1 MSTQVYYNFPEIELP
16 VQGLDPPAAKEIQ
29 LSIPGLP
36 STNIMLHDKN
46 YIAYSFY
53 IASSTGNSEKPMYL
67 IVKCYSDVND
77 TTSNIVYLAIPLK
90 IQPPNENTS
99 KSSDVDNIIS
109 STKDTASVKVSLNNY
124 ISTGDNCIVPPTTS
138 FPLTIILGADSE
150 IPIKSPPNNAKFYN
164 LGQIPGLAPID
175 KHDVSSQKNATMK
188 QQDLDWIMSCEL
200 LTEDG
205 PAKSEQIDP
214 GTTATTISLF
224 LMAILI
230 AGAVNVIGPIIY
242 TGFGMYDLAQ
252 KLKGNHNSINFFWGV
267 TIFLIAI
274 MCVGQGTKDKL
285 FYFIA
290 IGLGLSYFAGTS
302 GVLKLEKPGIANPDK
317 TWFDNTENPLQ
328 IYREIFSGE
337 CASIVGRIA
346 KILIFVFL
354 VSSFM
359 ATCGAIWAG
368 SSAGVMF
375 SMVMY
380 LAVALLQLL
389 SIKYFNKYSETK

>member
-16 VQGLDPPAAKEIQ
+16 VQGLDPPSAKEIQ

-46 YIAYSFY
+46 YIAYSVF

-90 IQPPNENTS
+90 IDPQNKKP
-99 KSSDVDNIIS
+99 SDVDNIIN
-109 STKDTASVKVSLNNY
+109 STKDTASVKLSLNNY

-150 IPIKSPPNNAKFYN
+150 IPIMPQTNNTKFYN
-164 LGQIPGLAPID
+164 LGQISKLETIE
-175 KHDVSSQKNATMK
+175 KYDVSSQKNATMK

-205 PAKSEQIDP
+205 PVKSEQIDP
-214 GTTATTISLF
+214 GATATTISLF

-230 AGAVNVIGPIIY
+230 AGTVNVIGPIIY

-267 TIFLIAI
+267 TLFLIAF
-274 MCVGQGTKDKL
+274 MCIGQGSHDKL

-302 GVLKLEKPGIANPDK
+302 GVLKLNKPGIANLDGN
-317 TWFDNTENPLQ
+317 WFDNTEEPLQ
-328 IYREIFSGE
+328 IYREIFSSSCYYPIMGL
-337 CASIVGRIA
+337 IA

-359 ATCGAIWAG
+359 TACGAIWAG
-368 SSAGVMF
+368 SSAGFMF

-380 LAVALLQLL
+380 LAFALLQLL
-389 SIKYFNKYSETK
+389 SIKYLNK